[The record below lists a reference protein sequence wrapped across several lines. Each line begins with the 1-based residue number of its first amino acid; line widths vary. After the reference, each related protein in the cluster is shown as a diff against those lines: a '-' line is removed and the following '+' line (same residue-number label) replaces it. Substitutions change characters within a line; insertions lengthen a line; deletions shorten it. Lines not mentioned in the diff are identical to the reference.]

1 MSWTHIVMGLTGC
14 IQSLFI
20 ETLIDLLQCEK
31 KNQHA
36 THHLFSWFIGEK
48 MQDKQIYIDR

>member
-31 KNQHA
+31 KINMQHIISSLGSLGKKCK
-36 THHLFSWFIGEK
+36 TNK
-48 MQDKQIYIDR
+48 YI